1 MTFYIIVPPKVT
13 SFLTIKFI
21 FVKYSGFYYFLMFM
35 SVNKYKKLG
44 LIFNLRFT
52 IYDL

>member
-21 FVKYSGFYYFLMFM
+21 FVKYSSFCYFLNNK
-35 SVNKYKKLG
+35 SENKYKEQG
-44 LIFNLRFT
+44 LIFNLRFM
-52 IYDL
+52 IFDL